1 MNINPFINQANPI
14 QKEYEPISKYNF
26 SALRTF
32 NLKWKLRW
40 PENIV
45 VQFKSG
51 QINIVHVY
59 SVYIYTYMGISWRL
73 GDILSR
79 RESNVIAECV
89 PRRRKL
95 LT

>member
-1 MNINPFINQANPI
+1 MNINPFICKSTNPI

-51 QINIVHVY
+51 QINIMHVY
-59 SVYIYTYMGISWRL
+59 SVYIYIYIWAL
-73 GDILSR
+73 VGDLVTSCQG
-79 RESNVIAECV
+79 ENQM
-89 PRRRKL
+89 
-95 LT
+95 